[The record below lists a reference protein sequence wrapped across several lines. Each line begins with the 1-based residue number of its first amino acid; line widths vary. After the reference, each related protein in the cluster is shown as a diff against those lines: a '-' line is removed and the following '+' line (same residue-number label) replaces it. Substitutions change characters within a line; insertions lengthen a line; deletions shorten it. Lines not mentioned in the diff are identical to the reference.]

1 MTQHNASNSYIP
13 SNGSNRPVTNLNN
26 SANNYIGHGLKRM
39 RGDDF
44 RADGMSAPHR
54 MKWDSNDDEKNLNF
68 LERHDVDQRSE
79 IYGQYTNIT
88 LNETSVLCFT
98 IHNPKYP
105 ITLDVIRKICSITG
119 QILRIS
125 ILRQVELQALVE
137 FDSIETARRIKDE
150 LNGADIYSGCCTLK
164 IDFANLKSLQ
174 ISMNDQDNI
183 DLTVDDLSKFSLRF
197 VEAKSRVFLLTFL

>member
-13 SNGSNRPVTNLNN
+13 SNGSNRPVTHLNN

-105 ITLDVIRKICSITG
+105 ITLVNIQKIFNS
-119 QILRIS
+119 LSRIE
-125 ILRQVELQALVE
+125 IWV
-137 FDSIETARRIKDE
+137 
-150 LNGADIYSGCCTLK
+150 
-164 IDFANLKSLQ
+164 
-174 ISMNDQDNI
+174 
-183 DLTVDDLSKFSLRF
+183 FSFRMSFERF
-197 VEAKSRVFLLTFL
+197 VLLPVRFYAFQSCDKLNYKL